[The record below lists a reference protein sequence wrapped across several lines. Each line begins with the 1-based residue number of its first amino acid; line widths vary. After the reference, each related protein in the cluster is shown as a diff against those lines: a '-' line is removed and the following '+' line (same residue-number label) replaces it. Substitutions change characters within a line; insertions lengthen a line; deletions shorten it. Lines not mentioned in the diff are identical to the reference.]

1 MATLNPIDSRHVAE
15 SVATGSTAEIIGGV
29 AAVVLAI
36 LGLAHVAPDFML
48 TIATIAVGAALVFEG
63 GSIAAEY
70 SKIVA
75 SAAEGTLQ
83 TAEVGGGM
91 TAEMIGGITGIVL
104 GILALLGLDTM
115 TLSASA
121 LIVFGAT
128 LALGAGMTS
137 RLADLKIR
145 ASGAHETAQKVAH
158 EAVTAAADTQVL
170 AGVAAAVLGI
180 LALVGLAPTTLV
192 LIGLLAVGASVL
204 LSGSAVGG
212 RLLSLFRH

>member
-1 MATLNPIDSRHVAE
+1 MATMSPTERRHVAE

-36 LGLAHVAPDFML
+36 LGLANVAPGFML

-63 GSIAAEY
+63 GALAAEY
-70 SKIVA
+70 SKILSSTA
-75 SAAEGTLQ
+75 DTTLQ
-83 TAEVGGGM
+83 TTEVGGGM
-91 TAEMIGGITGIVL
+91 TAEMMGGIAGIVL

-128 LALGAGMTS
+128 LAVSAGMTS
-137 RLADLKIR
+137 RLNELKIK
-145 ASGAHETAQKVAH
+145 ASEAHETAQKVAH

-170 AGVAAAVLGI
+170 VGVAAAVLGI
-180 LALVGLAPTTLV
+180 LALVGIAPMPLA

-212 RLLSLFRH
+212 RLLAMFRR